1 MLGLIPPRGS
11 SLSLGVMNIEAI
23 RSAAA
28 ALEAEVSN
36 AKSAGFKNAD
46 CVLTAEVRRLLPLA
60 KAGKISEPVRLQFTA
75 GPAREFCETNLG
87 ECRALE
93 EAWAK
98 FRAAVEDWD
107 SDPAFRKLKDSMN
120 GHNP

>member
-1 MLGLIPPRGS
+1 
-11 SLSLGVMNIEAI
+11 MNIEAV
-23 RSAAA
+23 RSAATI
-28 ALEAEVSN
+28 LEAEVAA
-36 AKSAGFKNAD
+36 AKSAGFRNAD

-60 KAGKISEPVRLQFTA
+60 KDGKMSVPVRLQYTA
-75 GPAREFCETNLG
+75 GPAREFSETSLG

-107 SDPAFRKLKDSMN
+107 S
-120 GHNP
+120 NPTLRALRSVLDGRGT